1 MNLPERDQLSQSE
14 IQLKSRLAIMYGG
27 RIAEELVF
35 GKDNITTGAGND
47 IQQATNIARRMVTEF
62 GFSGKLGPLRY
73 ADNEEEV
80 FLGHSVARQK
90 NVSDATAAIIDQEV
104 RDLIDEAERNARQ
117 VLTESRDQ
125 LETIAQGLLEYET
138 LSGSDV
144 DTLLRGEEIVRK
156 DDDQS
161 PQGGRKASVPTSG
174 PAKKDKASQGIGDIE
189 PQTGL

>member
-1 MNLPERDQLSQSE
+1 
-14 IQLKSRLAIMYGG
+14 MYGG

-35 GKDNITTGAGND
+35 GKANITTGAGND

-90 NVSDATAAIIDQEV
+90 HVSDATAAIIDEEV
-104 RDLIDEAERNARQ
+104 RDLIDEAEKNARQ
-117 VLTESRDQ
+117 ILTENREN
-125 LETIAQGLLEYET
+125 LEVIAQGLLEYET
-138 LSGSDV
+138 LSGKDV
-144 DTLLRGEEIVRK
+144 DALLRGEEIIRK

-161 PQGGRKASVPTSG
+161 SEGGKKASVPTSG
-174 PAKKDKASQGIGDIE
+174 PAKKEKGPQTIGDIE
-189 PQTGL
+189 PQPGS